1 MLSGRV
7 LKLYEDDRDLVEDLS
22 IELEQL
28 IARCKSLLRTITN
41 VRDSYR
47 AVMDTR
53 LNETIRLLTVITVAL
68 TIPTM
73 IAGLF
78 GMNVP
83 VPGDN
88 DPLMF
93 WKITVVSIVAA
104 CALGGFFLRKR

>member
-1 MLSGRV
+1 M
-7 LKLYEDDRDLVEDLS
+7 
-22 IELEQL
+22 
-28 IARCKSLLRTITN
+28 
-41 VRDSYR
+41 
-47 AVMDTR
+47 
-53 LNETIRLLTVITVAL
+53 TVITVAL

-83 VPGDN
+83 VPGAE

-93 WKITVVSIVAA
+93 WKITIVSIVAA

>member
-1 MLSGRV
+1 MFSN
-7 LKLYEDDRDLVEDLS
+7 DRN
-22 IELEQL
+22 IETIAQL
-28 IARCKSLLRTITN
+28 IEVLRHYIGLQSEY
-41 VRDSYR
+41 VRLD
-47 AVMDTR
+47 VI
-53 LNETIRLLTVITVAL
+53 EKVVRLLTVITVAL

-83 VPGDN
+83 VPGSE

-93 WKITVVSIVAA
+93 WKITIVSIVAA